1 MVARLLAA
9 AVASL
14 VVIALFGVMLSLSE
28 RPFRTIPP
36 WTVTKATSANYTMVV
51 DVVAARMD
59 EARAIAEE
67 IVAPVRSRGYQEV
80 LVYVHPRGRQD
91 ETTEIR
97 RVQWTPRGG
106 FVETDY

>member
-14 VVIALFGVMLSLSE
+14 VVIALAGVMLSLSD
-28 RPFRTIPP
+28 RPFQATPA
-36 WTVTKATSANYTMVV
+36 WTVTKTTAANYTLVV
-51 DVVAARMD
+51 DVDAARMD
-59 EARAIAEE
+59 QAREIAEA
-67 IVAPVRSRGYQEV
+67 IVAPVRARGYQEV
-80 LVYVHPRGRQD
+80 LVYVHPLGRRG

-106 FVETDY
+106 YVETDF

>member
-1 MVARLLAA
+1 MVARSLAA

-14 VVIALFGVMLSLSE
+14 VVIALAGVTIYLSE
-28 RPFRTIPP
+28 RPFRSIPA

-51 DVVAARMD
+51 DVDAARMD
-59 EARAIAEE
+59 KALEIAEE

-80 LVYVHPRGRQD
+80 LVYVHPLGRHD
-91 ETTEIR
+91 ATTEIR

-106 FVETDY
+106 YIETAY

>member
-14 VVIALFGVMLSLSE
+14 VVIALAGVTAYLSE
-28 RPFRTIPP
+28 RPFRALPA
-36 WTVTKATSANYTMVV
+36 WTVTKATAANYTMVV
-51 DVVAARMD
+51 EVDAARID
-59 EARAIAEE
+59 QALRIAEE

-80 LVYVHPRGRQD
+80 LVYVHPLGRHGA
-91 ETTEIR
+91 TTEIR

-106 FVETDY
+106 YVETVY

>member
-1 MVARLLAA
+1 VVARLLAA

-14 VVIALFGVMLSLSE
+14 VVIVLSGVMISLSE
-28 RPFRTIPP
+28 RPLRAVPP

-51 DVVAARMD
+51 DVDARRMD
-59 EARAIAEE
+59 EARQIAEE
-67 IVAPVRSRGYQEV
+67 IVAPVKVKGYQEV
-80 LVYVHPRGRQD
+80 LVYVHPMGSRHATS
-91 ETTEIR
+91 EVR